1 MTYPK
6 FRAVSKTMR
15 RPKKLSS
22 MLGPKTEYKLVQTFH
37 VSVQFDRNCTS
48 FVSNHQYKDMSAAVS
63 AAKRR
68 QEKYSGMLT

>member
-6 FRAVSKTMR
+6 FKAISKTMR

-22 MLGPKTEYKLVQTFH
+22 LLGPKTEYKLVQTFH
-37 VSVQFDRNCTS
+37 VLAQLDRNCS
-48 FVSNHQYKDMSAAVS
+48 GFVSNHQYKDMSSAVS

-68 QEKYSGMLT
+68 QEKYSRT